1 MTVESENQPPLRNA
15 ALRSADEVLL
25 DSELP
30 SLLVCSI
37 FEDQRP
43 LKGVAGA
50 LDWRLKGFL
59 SRFVMNGHIT
69 GAHDEFVYV
78 PIKHQGDVR
87 HLMLVGLGA
96 ERGRRQSEVML
107 ANLAQRVCAM
117 NFKRVAVS
125 RSSFP
130 FLDESRIKKALKG
143 VEVEITQ

>member
-1 MTVESENQPPLRNA
+1 MTAEIKNPPGSRT
-15 ALRSADEVLL
+15 ADEVLL
-25 DSELP
+25 DSAPP

-59 SRFVMNGHIT
+59 SRFVLSGRIT
-69 GAHDEFVYV
+69 GAQDEFVYV
-78 PIKHQGDVR
+78 PVKHQGSVR

-96 ERGRRQSEVML
+96 QSARHTDTL
-107 ANLAQRVCAM
+107 LSDLAQRVTDL
-117 NFKRVAVS
+117 NFKKVAVS

-130 FLDESRIKKALKG
+130 FLDESRIKKAFKG
-143 VEVEITQ
+143 IEVEIAQ